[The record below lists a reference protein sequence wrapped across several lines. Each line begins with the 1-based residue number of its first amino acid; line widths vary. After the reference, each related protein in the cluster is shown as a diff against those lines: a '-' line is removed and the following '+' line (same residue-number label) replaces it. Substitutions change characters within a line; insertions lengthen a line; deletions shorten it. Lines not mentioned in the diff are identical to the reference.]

1 MSSRAEVQG
10 HARVRIVQAPFDW
23 ENATHPSSGRPTSI
37 DQACLSP
44 EARRAPSIHTP
55 ASGSGVSQS
64 LDAELPDYTSDYYTA
79 AWGSPYARDISPSL
93 LSRSARTAVSEQAYS
108 DDYIDSSPGPS
119 FSLEHLI
126 ISKVGQ
132 VSAAQDHVA
141 ARDAKTGA
149 AAEEDGEHTPR
160 SRTQRWVNRPRSAT
174 ARRVAWGG
182 NSTTSEREAG
192 AAAAS
197 TTSADD
203 LSVRSDTSHH
213 RTREENRTLDQ
224 HSFWDSLRHKQRESM
239 DGLQASRWAVTP
251 PATGTLTP
259 EERLAK
265 ALSPLHEKVFQLPS
279 RAASEAPLDTATNA
293 ETPAVN
299 EAIEEADE
307 VSEVQ
312 PAVEDRAAE
321 EEAEAPPSEPK
332 PRLDTL
338 RTRKRVSWRG
348 RACIVSLPQIDYPA
362 HGAAT
367 PLSSEEFEARLRD
380 FEDAGYSTRGF
391 DLEPDATS
399 SEGLAHVRPI
409 FPNEAE
415 LNTESTDRGAFRV
428 LLPNLKLWAEYID
441 RLTEAKLAALG
452 VSLGADVLSPS
463 PGQDMQRQTASQY
476 PSLPFSPPLT
486 KGPSPSIGRP
496 GMLRGHSHTM
506 SMASPISPMNG
517 PYGYMH
523 RHSTFQGDFPGFL
536 HGQRTRSGFASPT
549 AFSPQPAFAPGPLPR
564 IGSPAQL
571 ATLRN
576 GLTNSRGPGSPV
588 GQQAVLLGADDYRR
602 GLMEDQRRR
611 QHAYS
616 QSVQIPQPQMPAQK
630 PFPQRQTPVQAA
642 VPLLPEVPEGDDEED
657 VDLVKH
663 DSSAVRSSAFNEDIV
678 VPTPRG
684 HRHNISEDLEREV
697 LHAEHIRDF
706 KPRAS
711 DPHHG
716 RRSTNGLSSH
726 AEEQSNSVRD
736 SAESMSRAEPPKQEV
751 RTHKK
756 SASRFNVEA
765 PVFNFNP
772 GASFSASI
780 GSAKTTSTQ
789 PAVRRTIP
797 GGHARQKS
805 SVSFNAAAPAFTPAN
820 LHVLPT
826 SEFSFANIKT
836 SATSDPKPPPLTEST
851 SIFGKVAIPD
861 DTKAVRRS
869 KAIPILKPRSPQSTA
884 SEGSE
889 VEDAEGRIGRSIE
902 RSKRQRALG
911 GDDGDSVPLFAEPD
925 DFNGPIDQPET
936 APSMTD
942 SPAAQPEDSTNDRP
956 TAQSTK
962 AIAAELQP
970 SSLHDTSGEDKENEA
985 PEQAIRL
992 GAKSGHVPRSSLSA
1006 LAQPFV
1012 FHPSGPLKGTSL
1024 AGVSYVRTASSDTLE
1039 NGEIRDDSSVAD
1051 DKPISAA
1058 HDEVNSEMDSTPSL
1072 SEPLRPFQ
1080 FPNGIGQPESPLAF
1094 EPTYDEIDAV
1104 MRQMNESDSPSPDT
1118 RLLPGDYP
1126 PLRSPDLQPYSAVS
1140 YIPDWP
1146 RSEAPSPSPR
1156 RHTLPY
1162 QPPGDSSFTI
1172 HDRTDSDER
1181 PGRNS
1186 WPAVRRLNK
1195 ADDVPASDWSD
1206 LVSSPE
1212 DDKLKQRSLFFDSHI
1227 DQVIGK
1233 VIERHL
1239 QPLELSLQTMQS
1251 AMLKRTRSSDQRPSL
1266 GLRSSSNID
1275 SDADDEDEPSD
1286 NNKQHPVSRGT
1297 ETKRGQIKSAVL
1309 EALRDQ
1315 SPRRSQSYHDIAD
1328 LHSALADMK
1337 VSFARAASASLDLDD
1352 IRAVVEEVTSKLQS
1366 KSSTA
1371 VTKRTTSDLDVD
1383 AHHSSDEYDPLV
1395 NATAHEQQL
1404 LALEGEINERGIEV
1418 REAEARYA
1426 EKARLLGLAE
1436 EELRLLRESERDDES
1451 RIHALENE
1459 RHELRRRAE
1468 TAEHARERAET
1479 HLQSINNEGE
1489 AMQATLEEY
1498 RTSSTRWRQEID
1510 DGKIVKQ
1517 ELLTNIADLE
1527 TQLSEAR
1534 EENKLERDELEATV
1548 DNLERQLEENQDAS
1562 TAMRRRLEKL
1572 HSDMATAAGQLVTQ
1586 RTQWQ
1591 EREATAASGAASLH
1605 LVNTALQQDVDSRDA
1620 ELLELKKRVVE
1631 LEDVNTSLGH
1641 LQGSHGSLSETV
1653 QALKTDLAQKDESNA
1668 SLQRQLRNA
1677 VEEGRSESHRSRLDA
1692 ETQLHEAK
1700 QHAVLERDELAREL
1714 ARTQADLQDA
1724 RSTGE
1729 AAKSTHQSSFTAK
1742 EVAYADAMNQAK
1754 SSHEAA
1760 LAEVRREHEAT
1771 VRILTEEHERHL
1783 RHAIEDKQRA
1793 ENMSTQRLSLA
1804 NAKLELYEDKMH
1816 HLEERLDIAKSA
1828 AAAAITAHART
1839 PPATSAQLAAPEKVS
1854 AQALRESIL
1863 VLQEQL
1869 QNRETRVDQLQ
1880 NELKTGNA
1888 ELVKERN
1895 TEITW
1900 LRELLAVRNEDLSEL
1915 ITTLSSPNFNRD
1927 AVRDTAIRI
1936 RANLQME
1943 QQEKDRIGNALN
1955 PAQAIASLSS
1965 FVAPKAAPLASAFS
1979 KWRASMES
1987 TSLKTRATSA
1997 QSSTSYT
2004 PSRPASAARVPP
2016 PALLNG
2022 LMTPPASG
2030 VGTSPG
2036 AKAVAALPSTRL
2048 SRLGLT
2054 QPSTTAV
2061 APAPLDE
2068 ELPST
2073 PLGTPGLF
2081 GDHSYDTD
2089 AKDTHLH
2096 SPYGTEASQDDDLDV
2111 TDAEPPAFRSLAD
2124 ELEPASAGAQLEDG
2138 N

>member
-10 HARVRIVQAPFDW
+10 PARAGTVQAPFHRD
-23 ENATHPSSGRPTSI
+23 NATHPPSGRHSTI
-37 DQACLSP
+37 DLSP
-44 EARRAPSIHTP
+44 EAKKPSAAHTP
-55 ASGSGVSQS
+55 ATGSAVSHSSQS
-64 LDAELPDYTSDYYTA
+64 ELPDYRSEYYTA

-108 DDYIDSSPGPS
+108 DDYINSSPGPS

-126 ISKVGQ
+126 PSKVGQ
-132 VSAAQDHVA
+132 VSGAQDHVA
-141 ARDAKTGA
+141 AGDSRIGTVG
-149 AAEEDGEHTPR
+149 EEDSEHTPR

-174 ARRVAWGG
+174 ARKVAWGG
-182 NSTTSEREAG
+182 SSTTSEGEAG
-192 AAAAS
+192 AAAAA
-197 TTSADD
+197 TTTEDD

-251 PATGTLTP
+251 PATGALTP

-265 ALSPLHEKVFQLPS
+265 ALSPFHEKVFQLPS

-293 ETPAVN
+293 ETPAVD

-312 PAVEDRAAE
+312 PTVEDRAAE

-428 LLPNLKLWAEYID
+428 LLPKLKLWAEYMD

-476 PSLPFSPPLT
+476 PSRPFSPLLT
-486 KGPSPSIGRP
+486 NGPSPSIGRP

-517 PYGYMH
+517 PYGHMH
-523 RHSTFQGDFPGFL
+523 RHSTFQGDFPGFM
-536 HGQRTRSGFASPT
+536 HGQRTRSGFTSPT
-549 AFSPQPAFAPGPLPR
+549 AFSPQPAFAPGPLPG

-571 ATLRN
+571 AALRS

-588 GQQAVLLGADDYRR
+588 GQQAVPPGADDYRR

-630 PFPQRQTPVQAA
+630 PFTQRQTPVQAA

-711 DPHHG
+711 DRHHG
-716 RRSTNGLSSH
+716 QPSTNGLSSH

-736 SAESMSRAEPPKQEV
+736 SAETRSRAEPPKQEV

-780 GSAKTTSTQ
+780 GSAKLTSTQ
-789 PAVRRTIP
+789 PAVRRTIS

-826 SEFSFANIKT
+826 FEFSFANIKT
-836 SATSDPKPPPLTEST
+836 SATSDPKPPPSTENT

-861 DTKAVRRS
+861 DIKAVRRS

-902 RSKRQRALG
+902 RSKRQRAIG

-925 DFNGPIDQPET
+925 DFNGPIDQPVA
-936 APSMTD
+936 APSMTS
-942 SPAAQPEDSTNDRP
+942 SPAAQPEDTTNDRP

-962 AIAAELQP
+962 AIAAELQR

-985 PEQAIRL
+985 PEQAIKL
-992 GAKSGHVPRSSLSA
+992 GAKSGHVPRSSISA
-1006 LAQPFV
+1006 LTQPFV
-1012 FHPSGPLKGTSL
+1012 FHPSSPLKGTSPV
-1024 AGVSYVRTASSDTLE
+1024 AGVSYVPTASSDTLE
-1039 NGEIRDDSSVAD
+1039 DGEIRDDSSVAD

-1080 FPNGIGQPESPLAF
+1080 FPNGIGQTESPPAS

-1118 RLLPGDYP
+1118 RLSPGDYL

-1212 DDKLKQRSLFFDSHI
+1212 DDKVKQRSLFFDSHI

-1286 NNKQHPVSRGT
+1286 NNKQRPVSRGT
-1297 ETKRGQIKSAVL
+1297 DTKRGQIKSAVL

-1366 KSSTA
+1366 RSSTA

-1383 AHHSSDEYDPLV
+1383 AHDSSDEYDPLV

-1426 EKARLLGLAE
+1426 EKARLLGMAE

-1527 TQLSEAR
+1527 TQLSETR

-1548 DNLERQLEENQDAS
+1548 DNLERQLEENLDAS
-1562 TAMRRRLEKL
+1562 TGMRRRLEKL

-1591 EREATAASGAASLH
+1591 EREATATSNAASLQ
-1605 LVNTALQQDVDSRDA
+1605 LANTALQQDVDRRDA
-1620 ELLELKKRVVE
+1620 ELLELKKRAVE
-1631 LEDVNTSLGH
+1631 LDNVETSLGH

-1668 SLQRQLRNA
+1668 SLQRQLRDA

-1714 ARTQADLQDA
+1714 ARTQAELQDA
-1724 RSTGE
+1724 RFTGE

-1742 EVAYADAMNQAK
+1742 EVAHTDAMSQAK

-1760 LAEVRREHEAT
+1760 LAEVHRSHEAT
-1771 VRILTEEHERHL
+1771 VRILAEEHERHL
-1783 RHAIEDKQRA
+1783 RHAVEDKQWT
-1793 ENMSTQRLSLA
+1793 ENMSIERLSLA
-1804 NAKLELYEDKMH
+1804 NAKLELYEDKMRH
-1816 HLEERLDIAKSA
+1816 MEERLDIAKSA
-1828 AAAAITAHART
+1828 AAAAITAQART
-1839 PPATSAQLAAPEKVS
+1839 PPATSAQLAAPQKVS

-1869 QNRETRVDQLQ
+1869 QNRETRIDQLQ

-1888 ELVKERN
+1888 EMVKERD

-1915 ITTLSSPNFNRD
+1915 ITTLSSPDFNRD

-1955 PAQAIASLSS
+1955 PAQAIASLST

-1987 TSLKTRATSA
+1987 TSLKTRATST
-1997 QSSTSYT
+1997 QPSTSHT

-2016 PALLNG
+2016 PALMNG

-2030 VGTSPG
+2030 VRTSPG
-2036 AKAVAALPSTRL
+2036 AEAVAALPSSRL
-2048 SRLGLT
+2048 SRPGLSH
-2054 QPSTTAV
+2054 PKNTAV
-2061 APAPLDE
+2061 VPAPHDE
-2068 ELPST
+2068 ELPTT

-2089 AKDTHLH
+2089 AKDTPLR

-2111 TDAEPPAFRSLAD
+2111 TDAEPPAFKSLAD
-2124 ELEPASAGAQLEDG
+2124 EFEPVSAGAEVEDDK
-2138 N
+2138 

>member
-1 MSSRAEVQG
+1 MMEDVG
-10 HARVRIVQAPFDW
+10 
-23 ENATHPSSGRPTSI
+23 
-37 DQACLSP
+37 
-44 EARRAPSIHTP
+44 
-55 ASGSGVSQS
+55 
-64 LDAELPDYTSDYYTA
+64 LDYRSEYYTA

-108 DDYIDSSPGPS
+108 DDYINSSPGPS
-119 FSLEHLI
+119 FSLDHLI
-126 ISKVGQ
+126 PSKVGQ
-132 VSAAQDHVA
+132 VSAAQDYVA
-141 ARDAKTGA
+141 AGDSRISTVG
-149 AAEEDGEHTPR
+149 EEDSEHTPR

-174 ARRVAWGG
+174 ARKVAWGG
-182 NSTTSEREAG
+182 SSTTSEREAG
-192 AAAAS
+192 AAAAL

-259 EERLAK
+259 EARLAK
-265 ALSPLHEKVFQLPS
+265 ALSPFHEKVLQLPS
-279 RAASEAPLDTATNA
+279 RTAAEASLDTGTNG
-293 ETPAVN
+293 ETPAID
-299 EAIEEADE
+299 EAIKKADE
-307 VSEVQ
+307 VSEAQ
-312 PAVEDRAAE
+312 HAAEDRAAE
-321 EEAEAPPSEPK
+321 EEADAPPSELK
-332 PRLDTL
+332 PRADAL
-338 RTRKRVSWRG
+338 RMRKRVSWRG
-348 RACIVSLPQIDYPA
+348 RACIVSLPQIDYAA
-362 HGAAT
+362 HGVAT
-367 PLSSEEFEARLRD
+367 PLSPEIYAARLRD
-380 FEDAGYSTRGF
+380 FEDAGYNTRGF
-391 DLEPDATS
+391 DLEPDTTNPD
-399 SEGLAHVRPI
+399 GVAHVRAI
-409 FPNEAE
+409 FPDEID
-415 LNTESTDRGAFRV
+415 LHTESTNKGAFRV
-428 LLPNLKLWAEYID
+428 LLPNLKLWAEYMD

-452 VSLGADVLSPS
+452 VSLGTDVLSPS
-463 PGQDMQRQTASQY
+463 PAQDMQRQVPSQY
-476 PSLPFSPPLT
+476 PSLPFLPPVT
-486 KGPSPSIGRP
+486 NGPSPSMGRP

-517 PYGYMH
+517 PYGHMH

-536 HGQRTRSGFASPT
+536 HGQRNQSGFGSPT

-571 ATLRN
+571 AALRN
-576 GLTNSRGPGSPV
+576 GLPNSRGPGSPL
-588 GQQAVLLGADDYRR
+588 GQQTMSFGADDYRR

-616 QSVQIPQPQMPAQK
+616 QSVQIPQPQMPVQK

-663 DSSAVRSSAFNEDIV
+663 EPPAVHSSAFNEDIV

-684 HRHNISEDLEREV
+684 HRHNISEGLEREV
-697 LHAEHIRDF
+697 LHAEHVRDF
-706 KPRAS
+706 NPTAS

-716 RRSTNGLSSH
+716 RPSTNGLSSH
-726 AEEQSNSVRD
+726 AEEQFDSIRD
-736 SAESMSRAEPPKQEV
+736 SAETMSRAEPPKQEV

-772 GASFSASI
+772 GASFSASM

-789 PAVRRTIP
+789 PAVRSTIS
-797 GGHARQKS
+797 GGHARQNS
-805 SVSFNAAAPAFTPAN
+805 SVSFNAAAPAFMPAN

-826 SEFSFANIKT
+826 SDFSFANIKS
-836 SATSDPKPPPLTEST
+836 SATSDPKPPPSTEST
-851 SIFGKVAIPD
+851 SIFGKAAIPD
-861 DTKAVRRS
+861 DAKAVRRS

-889 VEDAEGRIGRSIE
+889 VEDAEGRIGRSME

-911 GDDGDSVPLFAEPD
+911 GDDGDSVPLFAEPS
-925 DFNGPIDQPET
+925 DFNDPIDQPET
-936 APSMTD
+936 APNMID
-942 SPAAQPEDSTNDRP
+942 SPAAEPEDSKSDRP

-970 SSLHDTSGEDKENEA
+970 SLLHDTSGEDKENEA
-985 PEQAIRL
+985 PEQAIKL
-992 GAKSGHVPRSSLSA
+992 GARIGHVPRSSLSA

-1012 FHPSGPLKGTSL
+1012 FHPSDPVKGTTPVADISH
-1024 AGVSYVRTASSDTLE
+1024 VPTASADTLE
-1039 NGEIRDDSSVAD
+1039 DGEIRDDSSVAD
-1051 DKPISAA
+1051 DKPVAAA

-1072 SEPLRPFQ
+1072 FEPLRPFQ
-1080 FPNGIGQPESPLAF
+1080 FPDGIGQPESPLAF
-1094 EPTYDEIDAV
+1094 EPTFDEIDAV
-1104 MRQMNESDSPSPDT
+1104 MRQMNESISPSPDT
-1118 RLLPGDYP
+1118 RSLPGDYP
-1126 PLRSPDLQPYSAVS
+1126 LLRSPDLQPYSAVS

-1212 DDKLKQRSLFFDSHI
+1212 DDKLRQRSMFFDSHI
-1227 DQVIGK
+1227 DQVVGK

-1286 NNKQHPVSRGT
+1286 NNKQRPVSRGT
-1297 ETKRGQIKSAVL
+1297 DAKRGHIKSAVL
-1309 EALRDQ
+1309 EALREQ

-1352 IRAVVEEVTSKLQS
+1352 IRAVVEEVTSKLHP
-1366 KSSTA
+1366 KTSTA
-1371 VTKRTTSDLDVD
+1371 VAKRTTSDLDLGAND
-1383 AHHSSDEYDPLV
+1383 TSDEYDPLV
-1395 NATAHEQQL
+1395 TATAHKQQL

-1436 EELRLLRESERDDES
+1436 EELRLLRESERDAES

-1517 ELLTNIADLE
+1517 ELLANIAYLE

-1534 EENKLERDELEATV
+1534 EENKQERDELEATV

-1562 TAMRRRLEKL
+1562 AGMRRRLEKL
-1572 HSDMATAAGQLVTQ
+1572 HTDMATAAGQLITQ

-1591 EREATAASGAASLH
+1591 EREVTAASSAANLH
-1605 LVNTALQQDVDSRDA
+1605 LVNTALQQDMDRRDA
-1620 ELLELKKRVVE
+1620 ELLGLRSRAVE
-1631 LEDVNTSLGH
+1631 LEDVKTSLGH

-1653 QALKTDLAQKDESNA
+1653 QTLKVELAQKDELAA
-1668 SLQRQLRNA
+1668 SLQRQLRDT
-1677 VEEGRSESHRSRLDA
+1677 EETTQSESHRSHLDA

-1700 QHAVLERDELAREL
+1700 QHAAIERDELAREL
-1714 ARTQADLQDA
+1714 ARTQLELRDA
-1724 RSTGE
+1724 RSTSE
-1729 AAKSTHQSSFTAK
+1729 AAKTMYESSHTMKESTH
-1742 EVAYADAMNQAK
+1742 ADALRQATA
-1754 SSHEAA
+1754 SHDAALVEVHRSHEATLHA
-1760 LAEVRREHEAT
+1760 LNV
-1771 VRILTEEHERHL
+1771 EHERQV
-1783 RHAIEDKQRA
+1783 RHAVEDKQRV
-1793 ENMSTQRLSLA
+1793 ESMSTERLSLA

-1828 AAAAITAHART
+1828 AAAAITAHARSA
-1839 PPATSAQLAAPEKVS
+1839 PAGPALSAAPEKVS

-1869 QNRETRVDQLQ
+1869 QNRETRIDQLQ

-1888 ELVKERN
+1888 DLVKERD

-1915 ITTLSSPNFNRD
+1915 ITTLSSPSFNRD

-1943 QQEKDRIGNALN
+1943 QQEKDRIGTALN

-1987 TSLKTRATSA
+1987 NSLKSRATA
-1997 QSSTSYT
+1997 VQVSTSYT
-2004 PSRPASAARVPP
+2004 PSRPASAARPPP
-2016 PALLNG
+2016 PALTNG

-2030 VGTSPG
+2030 VRTSPG
-2036 AKAVAALPSTRL
+2036 AEAAAALPSKRL
-2048 SRLGLT
+2048 SRPSPP
-2054 QPSTTAV
+2054 QPKATAA
-2061 APAPLDE
+2061 APASLAE
-2068 ELPST
+2068 ELPTT

-2081 GDHSYDTD
+2081 GEHGYDTD
-2089 AKDTHLH
+2089 AKDTHLR
-2096 SPYGTEASQDDDLDV
+2096 SPYGTDASQDDDLDV

-2124 ELEPASAGAQLEDG
+2124 ELEPASAGAELEDD